1 MKIALKWRAL
11 TFGITI
17 VLAVV
22 MAARWQQAASHLNDF
37 PPPSMLGNTWDGPVL
52 LLLIPLS
59 GAWLSLGAKDIRRR
73 HLGLG
78 CALALLLI
86 SLLLIYISMDFAG
99 TLPSGIPSNRDV

>member
-1 MKIALKWRAL
+1 LKIALKWRAL

-37 PPPSMLGNTWDGPVL
+37 PPPSTLGNTWYGPVL

-73 HLGLG
+73 QLGLG

-86 SLLLIYISMDFAG
+86 SLLVIYISMDFAG
-99 TLPSGIPSNRDV
+99 TLPSWIPSNRDV